1 MKKLSLSIL
10 DFIKMWKKHRWD
22 KRFFQNDFKKASM
35 KIKKV
40 FLLNAMMLFQ
50 IRNAI
55 VSMFKNGFI
64 NP

>member
-1 MKKLSLSIL
+1 
-10 DFIKMWKKHRWD
+10 
-22 KRFFQNDFKKASM
+22 M

-40 FLLNAMMLFQ
+40 FLLNAMMLFH

-64 NP
+64 NPYNVKAPQNQNKY